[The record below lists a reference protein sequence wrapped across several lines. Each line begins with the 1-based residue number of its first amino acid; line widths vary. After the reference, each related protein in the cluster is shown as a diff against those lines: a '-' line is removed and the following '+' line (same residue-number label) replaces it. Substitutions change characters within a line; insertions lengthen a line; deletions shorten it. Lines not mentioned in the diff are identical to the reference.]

1 MQPTENAT
9 GMSRFWKLFPAIAL
23 AVAVGILIAGVVMAV
38 YSERSYKEQQIR
50 DISVQAQILAST
62 VTAALVFDDQTAAEE
77 YVNALRAN
85 PEILSAAVYNSRGTL
100 VASYSRAEPV
110 PQRVK
115 IQPPYFVK
123 DRLVVIV
130 PVKQDIVTLGAVY
143 LETITEPAL
152 QRFLRYGAVG
162 LLITMAFLVAAVFG
176 VAHTALT
183 RANTELKSRASDLAQ
198 ANRMLQTQMR
208 EREKAE
214 EALRQSQKMEAIG
227 QLSGGIAHDF
237 NNLLTIV
244 KGNLQLLQKRLSA
257 GRTDVSRYVELALD
271 GVNRATN
278 VTQRILAFSR
288 RQPLSPKPVNISR
301 LIVDIEL
308 LLRHSS
314 GDGISVETR
323 LMSDWW
329 ALCDPNQME
338 NVVLNLVI
346 NARDAMPSG
355 GKIMIETAN
364 VSGEQSVFDD
374 VAPGDYVRLS
384 VSDTGIGM
392 SPEVLSKAID
402 PFFTTKPQG
411 QGTGLGL
418 SMIFGYIKQSKGH
431 LHIASQ
437 PGKGTTVTILLP
449 RHVGADIGQT
459 TAAVVEAPAGE
470 ASAMAQPEVPTVF
483 VVEDEVLVRTL
494 AVEAIREA
502 GYRVLEEG
510 DGKAALDVLKSTT
523 KIDLLVS
530 DVRLPGI
537 NGFQLAEYGLA
548 HREAMKV
555 VLMTGFTQDPLPQKL
570 AEAGIRVLYKPY
582 DLEELTAWV
591 HESLSDRAA

>member
-1 MQPTENAT
+1 MLPTENAT
-9 GMSRFWKLFPAIAL
+9 GMSRFWKLFPGIAL

-38 YSERSYKEQQIR
+38 YSERSYKEQQIK
-50 DISVQAQILAST
+50 DVSVHAQILAST
-62 VTAALVFDDQTAAEE
+62 VTAALVFDDQAATEE

-85 PEILSAAVYNSRGTL
+85 PEILSAAVYNSRGAL

-110 PQRVK
+110 PERVK

-143 LETITEPAL
+143 LEAITEPAL

-244 KGNLQLLQKRLSA
+244 KGNLQLLQRRLSA

-323 LMSDWW
+323 LTSDWW

-355 GKIMIETAN
+355 GRIVIETAN

-374 VAPGDYVRLS
+374 VAPGDYVQLS

-449 RHVGADIGQT
+449 RHVGADISQT

-510 DGKAALDVLKSTT
+510 DGKAALDVLKSAT

>member
-1 MQPTENAT
+1 MLPTENAT
-9 GMSRFWKLFPAIAL
+9 GMSRFWKLFPGIAL

-38 YSERSYKEQQIR
+38 YSERSYKEQQIK
-50 DISVQAQILAST
+50 DVSVHAQILAST
-62 VTAALVFDDQTAAEE
+62 VTAALVFDDQAATEE

-85 PEILSAAVYNSRGTL
+85 PEILSAAVYNSRGAL

-110 PQRVK
+110 PERVK

-143 LETITEPAL
+143 LEAITEPAL

-244 KGNLQLLQKRLSA
+244 KGNLQLLQRRLSA

-323 LMSDWW
+323 LTSDWW

-355 GKIMIETAN
+355 GRIVIETAN

-374 VAPGDYVRLS
+374 VAPGDYVQLS

-449 RHVGADIGQT
+449 RHIGADIGQT

-510 DGKAALDVLKSTT
+510 DGKAALDVLKSAT

>member
-9 GMSRFWKLFPAIAL
+9 GMSRFWKLFPTIAL
-23 AVAVGILIAGVVMAV
+23 AVAIGILIAGVVMAV

-85 PEILSAAVYNSRGTL
+85 PEILSAAVYNSRGAL

-176 VAHTALT
+176 VSHTALT

-355 GKIMIETAN
+355 GKIMIETTN

-374 VAPGDYVRLS
+374 IAPGDYVQLS

-459 TAAVVEAPAGE
+459 TAAVVEASAGE
-470 ASAMAQPEVPTVF
+470 ASPMAQPEVPTVF